1 MYGWSGDFVFPII
14 STGYNLLPKEPS
26 PSIKRIG
33 PFTISMFDE
42 SLVTTKGKVT

>member
-1 MYGWSGDFVFPII
+1 MYGWSGDFIFPII
-14 STGYNLLPKEPS
+14 STGYIPKEPS
-26 PSIKRIG
+26 PSIKKIG